1 MLPLWLVACGG
12 NTASSPTPSQA
23 LPAPTP
29 THVATLVAT
38 YTPTPSQEA
47 SVANNGDMVEVH
59 YTGTLDSG
67 EQFDSSAGGDPLSFV
82 VGSGQ
87 VIKGFDDAVLG
98 MKVGDKKKI
107 RIEVNQAYGPRQEE
121 LVFEVP
127 RANAPPGLEAGDG
140 VRLANGQPAVV
151 TEVTPDHVR
160 IDANHPLAGQ
170 ALTFDLELVAVK

>member
-1 MLPLWLVACGG
+1 MAK
-12 NTASSPTPSQA
+12 
-23 LPAPTP
+23 
-29 THVATLVAT
+29 
-38 YTPTPSQEA
+38 
-47 SVANNGDMVEVH
+47 NGDTVEVH

-98 MKVGDKKKI
+98 MNVGDKKKI
-107 RIEVNQAYGPRQEE
+107 RIEVNEAYGPRQED
-121 LVFEVP
+121 LIFEVP
-127 RANAPPGLEAGDG
+127 RASAPPGLEAGDG
-140 VRLANGQPAVV
+140 VRLANGAPAVV
-151 TEVTPDHVR
+151 TEVTADHVR